1 MLRAA
6 RAAKACALTTAAP
19 FLQLLVVPR
28 WRNKAYDSELL
39 DHPSCHMLATVP
51 RKYFHFVKASYSP
64 SAWDPTH
71 PDFDPFVAGPTPP
84 AGPPAAAHPHAKWP
98 LRLVLIFN
106 DAGLQQL
113 CNRGALPA
121 LQEALVAHAV
131 STCPPP
137 SGRPADAAYAAAVR
151 RLLAFAPPP
160 LAAPAV
166 NVAHVHWAR
175 RFLARCMPGAPERP
189 YPRLPATPVDDPTP
203 LPPASACP
211 APPRRFAPATIVYTD
226 ASKAPHSAGMGCGVY
241 IPFASDPAA
250 RCHSFFVP
258 RPKAHIVLGELMAI
272 WRAVQL
278 APTAGPLHVL
288 TDSLTSLYMI
298 SRAARRPASLH
309 SPHAALLHAI
319 VAAVCQRTGPTLLQK
334 VRAHVGIVG
343 NEIADRLAA
352 AGCALADSLA
362 DHALPPPAPPDALF
376 SVYEL
381 PPPPAAA
388 PAPLA
393 PRALPDDW
401 AFSCRTCARPLASGD
416 LHFDL
421 LDALPALQAALGGG
435 DAAATEALGLD
446 ACCIRALRSRA
457 ARLSRPTGGCF
468 CCTSTGAPVLRLPS
482 VAPGPLGPA
491 PLPPAPPPAQP
502 AVAPSFSVDPAT
514 GAPILTIPVPRPP
527 LPPLT
532 TPTVG
537 APSTTAA
544 TLEYVVSRTLVGR
557 AAT

>member
-1 MLRAA
+1 M
-6 RAAKACALTTAAP
+6 
-19 FLQLLVVPR
+19 
-28 WRNKAYDSELL
+28 
-39 DHPSCHMLATVP
+39 
-51 RKYFHFVKASYSP
+51 
-64 SAWDPTH
+64 
-71 PDFDPFVAGPTPP
+71 
-84 AGPPAAAHPHAKWP
+84 
-98 LRLVLIFN
+98 
-106 DAGLQQL
+106 
-113 CNRGALPA
+113 
-121 LQEALVAHAV
+121 
-131 STCPPP
+131 
-137 SGRPADAAYAAAVR
+137 
-151 RLLAFAPPP
+151 
-160 LAAPAV
+160 
-166 NVAHVHWAR
+166 
-175 RFLARCMPGAPERP
+175 
-189 YPRLPATPVDDPTP
+189 
-203 LPPASACP
+203 
-211 APPRRFAPATIVYTD
+211 
-226 ASKAPHSAGMGCGVY
+226 
-241 IPFASDPAA
+241 
-250 RCHSFFVP
+250 
-258 RPKAHIVLGELMAI
+258 VLGELMAI

-278 APTAGPLHVL
+278 APTSGPLHVL

-298 SRAARRPASLH
+298 SRTARRPASLH

-352 AGCALADSLA
+352 AGRALADSLA
-362 DHALPPPAPPDALF
+362 DHAHPPPAPPDALF

-421 LDALPALQAALGGG
+421 LDALPTLQAALGGG